1 MAVLSEALVQY
12 RKLAAAVARMREAAC
27 AGQWQLLPALDAE
40 CDAAVAMLKVLD
52 VRGLSTLERARIVVM
67 STRIRAD
74 QEEVQRLMRPRLA
87 QLVERMASLQRGNAG
102 HP

>member
-12 RKLAAAVARMREAAC
+12 RNLAAAVARMRAAAG
-27 AGQWQLLPALDAE
+27 AGQWQLLPVLDAE
-40 CDAAVAMLKVLD
+40 CDAAAAMLKALD
-52 VRGLSTLERARIVVM
+52 VQGLTTLERARIVVM

-74 QEEVQRLMRPRLA
+74 QEEVQRLVRPQLA
-87 QLVERMASLQRGNAG
+87 QLVARMALLQRENAG